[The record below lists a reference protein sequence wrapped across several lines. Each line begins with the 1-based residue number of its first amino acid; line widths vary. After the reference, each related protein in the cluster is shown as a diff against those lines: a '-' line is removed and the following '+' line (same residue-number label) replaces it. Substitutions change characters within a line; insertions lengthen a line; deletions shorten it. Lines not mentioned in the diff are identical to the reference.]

1 MVPLLGAGQSLAR
14 RRWVTVAILAYLA
27 LFTHTVVRRGLAV
40 PFNPEEMRVDP
51 RTADLPTC
59 LPADARTLLLT
70 GGRKEFGWIPYR
82 LGAETGLRLFVQPTN
97 FETLPTEALR
107 EFVRRFQVTHVVSL
121 DAASMNRLV
130 EAVPTDAFAGCRLE
144 AVKVLSGPA

>member
-1 MVPLLGAGQSLAR
+1 MA
-14 RRWVTVAILAYLA
+14 
-27 LFTHTVVRRGLAV
+27 
-40 PFNPEEMRVDP
+40 VDP

-70 GGRKEFGWIPYR
+70 GSGRGFDWIPYR

-97 FETLPTEALR
+97 FESLTTEALR

-130 EAVPTDAFAGCRLE
+130 VAVPTNAFAGCRLE
-144 AVKVLSGPA
+144 AVKELSGPA